1 MKKMKTS
8 DLTYL
13 HEGMI
18 IKPNEN
24 NMEYYFDGK
33 DERLKIVQIGMGRIF
48 AENVRTDEYL
58 GEIGN
63 YEEVEYYYD
72 VVK

>member
-33 DERLKIVQIGMGRIF
+33 VERLRIVQIGMGRVF
-48 AENVRTDEYL
+48 AENVRTGEYL

-63 YEEVEYYYD
+63 YEEIEYYYN

>member
-1 MKKMKTS
+1 
-8 DLTYL
+8 
-13 HEGMI
+13 MI

-24 NMEYYFDGK
+24 NMEYYFDRKG
-33 DERLKIVQIGMGRIF
+33 ERLRIVQIGMGRVF
-48 AENVRTDEYL
+48 AENVRTGKYL

-63 YEEVEYYYD
+63 YEEIEYYYN

>member
-1 MKKMKTS
+1 MKT
-8 DLTYL
+8 YL
-13 HEGMI
+13 QEGMI

-33 DERLKIVQIGMGRIF
+33 DERLRIVQIGMDRVF
-48 AENVRTDEYL
+48 AEDMITGEYVGL
-58 GEIGN
+58 IGN

-72 VVK
+72 IVE

>member
-1 MKKMKTS
+1 MKT
-8 DLTYL
+8 YL
-13 HEGMI
+13 QEGMI

-33 DERLKIVQIGMGRIF
+33 GERLRIVQIGMGRVF
-48 AENVRTDEYL
+48 AENIKTGEYVGL
-58 GEIGN
+58 IGN
-63 YEEVEYYYD
+63 YEEVEYYYE

>member
-1 MKKMKTS
+1 
-8 DLTYL
+8 
-13 HEGMI
+13 MI

-48 AENVRTDEYL
+48 AENVRTGEYL

-63 YEEVEYYYD
+63 YEEIEYYYN

>member
-48 AENVRTDEYL
+48 AENVRTGEYL

>member
-13 HEGMI
+13 QEGMI

-33 DERLKIVQIGMGRIF
+33 AERLKIVQIGMGRIF
-48 AENVRTDEYL
+48 AENVRTGEYL

>member
-1 MKKMKTS
+1 MKT
-8 DLTYL
+8 YL
-13 HEGMI
+13 REGMI

-24 NMEYYFDGK
+24 NMEYYFNGK
-33 DERLKIVQIGMGRIF
+33 DERLRIVQIGMGRVF
-48 AENVRTDEYL
+48 AENINTGEYVGL
-58 GEIGN
+58 LGN

>member
-1 MKKMKTS
+1 MKT
-8 DLTYL
+8 YL
-13 HEGMI
+13 REGMI

-24 NMEYYFDGK
+24 NMEYYFNGK
-33 DERLKIVQIGMGRIF
+33 NERLRIVQIGMGRVF
-48 AENVRTDEYL
+48 AENINTGKYVGL
-58 GEIGN
+58 LGN

>member
-1 MKKMKTS
+1 MKKMKT
-8 DLTYL
+8 YL
-13 HEGMI
+13 QEGMI

-33 DERLKIVQIGMGRIF
+33 GERLRIVQIGMGIVF
-48 AENVRTDEYL
+48 AENVRTGEYL

-63 YEEVEYYYD
+63 YEEIEYYYN

>member
-1 MKKMKTS
+1 MKT
-8 DLTYL
+8 YL
-13 HEGMI
+13 REGMI

-24 NMEYYFDGK
+24 NMEYYFNGK
-33 DERLKIVQIGMGRIF
+33 DERLRIVQIGMGRVF
-48 AENVRTDEYL
+48 TENINTGEYVGL
-58 GEIGN
+58 LGN